1 MKKKVNQLFL
11 LLIFIAGNAV
21 VYAQSTY
28 QVTASKENNM
38 KLSGTSTLH
47 KWEMNSKTFS
57 GAAEFGVNPSNVNEL
72 KTISALS
79 FSLPVTALKSDEKK
93 LDRNAYK
100 ALKTGS
106 FKNITYK
113 LLAATVL
120 PGTLNRYLVKTR
132 GNLTIA
138 GVTKEITMDVYC
150 VVNKD
155 ASITCTGSDKLNMT
169 DYNVKPPSFML
180 GAMKTGNAV
189 TLDFSL
195 AYKK

>member
-1 MKKKVNQLFL
+1 MKNYLKQFCL
-11 LLIFIAGNAV
+11 LSIFTIGISTL
-21 VYAQSTY
+21 YAQSPY
-28 QVTASKENNM
+28 QVTASKDNNM

-57 GAAEFGVNPSNVNEL
+57 GSAQFGTNPSNINEL
-72 KTISALS
+72 ATVTSLT
-79 FSLPVTALKSDEKK
+79 FTLPVTALKSDEKK

-100 ALKTGS
+100 ALKTES

-113 LLAATVL
+113 LLAATVS
-120 PGTLNRYLVKTR
+120 PGKLNKYLVKTR

-138 GVTKEITMDVYC
+138 GVTREITMDVYC
-150 VVNKD
+150 VLNKD

-180 GAMKTGNAV
+180 GAMKTGDSV